1 MTAMMT
7 TRLRRAIAAVLCVG
21 LAAALLGQPEP
32 ERLRLV
38 AEFNRAGLNIREGDE
53 VRVRGFPV
61 GRIEAIETNRKDFTA
76 RYVLAIDPEVAVAAD
91 SGARVVPKTLFGDKY
106 VELDPA
112 EPGAEPLRNGDVITR
127 ERTAQVSELEG
138 LVDQLTV
145 AFEATNPAA
154 LGASLSAFASGLGDG
169 GDLRRLSEGF
179 RAGGEEVAARRE
191 EIHRLFRAMPGL
203 ATAVRDS
210 TDDFVSAATDLGAVM
225 QLLGESDGELR
236 QMLAENADLLSR
248 ASRLVADPKFGRI
261 VADGLTLTDI
271 VIQHPGQVRE
281 YLAGVPVYLEGL
293 ADAVWFDTLFALVPH
308 VFLGLPTF
316 DAKGDLG
323 DADPERDGTG
333 FGPDIVIKSGDYPDP
348 HFDLGEGG

>member
-1 MTAMMT
+1 MTLS
-7 TRLRRAIAAVLCVG
+7 RHLVRRAVVTVLVLGLLSAVFARPG
-21 LAAALLGQPEP
+21 P

-53 VRVRGFPV
+53 VRLRGYPV
-61 GRIEAIETNRKDFTA
+61 GRIESIETDRRDFTA
-76 RYVLAIDPEVAVAAD
+76 RYVLAIDPAVKVAAD

-112 EPGAEPLRNGDVITR
+112 EPGGATLGDGDVITM

-138 LVDQLTV
+138 LIDQLTV
-145 AFEATNPAA
+145 AFEAANPAA

-191 EIHRLFRAMPGL
+191 EIHRLLRAMPGL
-203 ATAVRDS
+203 ATSFREG

-225 QLLGESDGELR
+225 ELLGESDGELR
-236 QMLAENADLLSR
+236 QMLAENADLLTR
-248 ASRLVADPKFGRI
+248 ASRLVGDPKFGRI
-261 VADGLTLTDI
+261 VSDGLTLTDI
-271 VIQHPGQVRE
+271 VIQHPGQVRQ

-308 VFLGLPTF
+308 LFLGLPVY

-333 FGPDIVIKSGDYPDP
+333 IGPDIVIKSPEYPNP